1 MSEKGS
7 ELISVIVPIYN
18 IKGYIEK
25 CIMSIVGQTYTNLEI
40 ILVDDGS
47 TDGSGEIC
55 DQFALQDDRIT
66 VFHKTNGGLSDAR
79 NYALDRVNGDLLS
92 FVDGD
97 DWIHPQM
104 YELMM
109 DIIKRENADIVTC
122 GFEQQDIE
130 FAKHHY
136 RPDDMDIKIL
146 TRDEALCDIDKP
158 LVIACNKLYNREI
171 FSDIRYPKG
180 KLHEDEYVIHRLF
193 YKCTRIAVIDRPLY
207 FYTIRGDSITSV
219 MTPQR
224 IDNALE
230 AYREQLDFSCNMGWY
245 EVMPAVLKRYCD
257 YCIDRFLEV
266 RNGKY
271 TNIDD
276 GYMDI
281 LWQSEYDMVK
291 KYSNVKIDEKYRRFA
306 ISPEE
311 YDRWLAKQNKKN
323 MLKGLLSGLVG
334 KFLCILH
341 IR

>member
-18 IKGYIEK
+18 INGYIEK
-25 CIMSIVGQTYTNLEI
+25 CIKSIVGQTYTNLEI

-79 NYALDRVNGDLLS
+79 NYALDRVNGDLIS

-146 TRDEALCDIDKP
+146 TRDEALCDIDIP

-224 IDNALE
+224 INNALE
-230 AYREQLDFSCNMGWY
+230 AFGDRVEFSCDMGWN

-257 YCIDRFLEV
+257 YCIDRFLDV

-271 TNIDD
+271 SNLDD

-281 LWQSEYDMVK
+281 LWQSEHDMLQ
-291 KYSNVKIDEKYRRFA
+291 KYPDVKIDEKYRRFA
-306 ISPEE
+306 MSPQNF
-311 YDRWLAKQNKKN
+311 DRWLIKQNRKNNIRIMLEGAVDKIRHILQKK
-323 MLKGLLSGLVG
+323 
-334 KFLCILH
+334 
-341 IR
+341 

>member
-109 DIIKRENADIVTC
+109 DIIKLRLKQPIM
-122 GFEQQDIE
+122 IIWI
-130 FAKHHY
+130 
-136 RPDDMDIKIL
+136 PSKIYMK
-146 TRDEALCDIDKP
+146 AVPI
-158 LVIACNKLYNREI
+158 NLY
-171 FSDIRYPKG
+171 
-180 KLHEDEYVIHRLF
+180 
-193 YKCTRIAVIDRPLY
+193 A
-207 FYTIRGDSITSV
+207 
-219 MTPQR
+219 
-224 IDNALE
+224 
-230 AYREQLDFSCNMGWY
+230 
-245 EVMPAVLKRYCD
+245 
-257 YCIDRFLEV
+257 
-266 RNGKY
+266 
-271 TNIDD
+271 
-276 GYMDI
+276 
-281 LWQSEYDMVK
+281 
-291 KYSNVKIDEKYRRFA
+291 
-306 ISPEE
+306 
-311 YDRWLAKQNKKN
+311 
-323 MLKGLLSGLVG
+323 
-334 KFLCILH
+334 
-341 IR
+341 